1 MKVKAL
7 KSFYVQRLK
16 LVVTVG
22 QEFETNKSHG
32 DELIAKG
39 MAVFVADSDVSG
51 EIRLSDHEQE
61 LIEKHT
67 QELQEEVSIKLG
79 EVVTLTNSIT
89 EKDAQITILTT
100 ENTDLASQVSAL
112 ETQVLEKDELITEL
126 QAQKDKPAEKTKK
139 G

>member
-16 LVVTVG
+16 SVVTVG

-39 MAVFVADSDVSG
+39 MAVFVAESEVN
-51 EIRLSDHEQE
+51 EEANLSDYEQS

-67 QELQEEVSIKLG
+67 QELQEELSIKLG

-112 ETQVLEKDELITEL
+112 EAQVLEKDELITEL